1 MFGYVKDNFDV
12 AVYEEKLKDFLPDV
26 FVDAHTHVYTEAM
39 MKNREPDYWPDRVAR
54 ECPIEDLFQTYKD
67 MFPNKKV
74 VPVIFGYPKADL
86 KENNDYCMKVGR
98 EHNLP
103 TLYLTHYNMVAEELE
118 KNVIEGGF
126 KGLKPY
132 FCNARIG
139 VNPADA
145 GIFDYIPH
153 EHFKVADKHGL
164 TVMLHISRRQR
175 LKDEL
180 NIKQLLEIE
189 QKYPNVKL
197 IVAHI
202 GRAYAPED
210 LGNALDILGKTER
223 MLFDFTANTL
233 SLAMEKCIEAVGTK
247 RLMFGSDLPITKM
260 KMYRITENGVY
271 INVVPRGLYGN
282 VSGDVHMRET
292 DEKNITNFMYEELLA
307 FKNCSEKLGLSKQ
320 DVKDILCNNAANV
333 FGIKI

>member
-1 MFGYVKDNFDV
+1 MT
-12 AVYEEKLKDFLPDV
+12 A
-26 FVDAHTHVYTEAM
+26 
-39 MKNREPDYWPDRVAR
+39 
-54 ECPIEDLFQTYKD
+54 ED
-67 MFPNKKV
+67 
-74 VPVIFGYPKADL
+74 
-86 KENNDYCMKVGR
+86 
-98 EHNLP
+98 
-103 TLYLTHYNMVAEELE
+103 LE

-132 FCNARIG
+132 FCNARVG
-139 VNPADA
+139 VNPSDA
-145 GIFDYIPH
+145 GIFDFIPH

-210 LGNALDILGKTER
+210 LGNALDILGKTEK
-223 MLFDFTANTL
+223 MMFDFTANTL
-233 SLAMEKCIEAVGTK
+233 SLAMEKCIEAVGPK

-260 KMYRITENGVY
+260 KMYRITEKGVY
-271 INVVPRGLYGN
+271 INVVPRGLYG
-282 VSGDVHMRET
+282 D
-292 DEKNITNFMYEELLA
+292 L
-307 FKNCSEKLGLSKQ
+307 
-320 DVKDILCNNAANV
+320 
-333 FGIKI
+333 